1 MEIVSHGTID
11 IPEKKLSLQV
21 LVASLQTVNKIQK
34 MLPVIR
40 TVLPCSITAAPV
52 EVKGDFSD
60 LKVKTLSISAMST
73 RALGIMGDVLTTPV
87 RVLEETP
94 EGKEQQE

>member
-1 MEIVSHGTID
+1 
-11 IPEKKLSLQV
+11 
-21 LVASLQTVNKIQK
+21 
-34 MLPVIR
+34 
-40 TVLPCSITAAPV
+40 
-52 EVKGDFSD
+52 VKGDFSD